1 MPELTRREQ
10 TAAQRA
16 MYRRRRIAV
25 FGGAAALITIIVV
38 AVAWFATRDEPGGV
52 GPSPSASPV
61 PSPSPAASEQPEP
74 TPSAE
79 PTPEPEPTF
88 DMTAHSIDDADSI
101 WVVANKLRP
110 LDPIDFEPDDL
121 VYPGV
126 VYVNEQ
132 PMRQQTA
139 DALVVMFDAA
149 AADGIELTVQSA
161 YRSYERQ
168 VSVYQGWVNSDGQ
181 EAADLTSARP
191 GHSEHQTGL
200 AVDVSG
206 ISGECALDQ
215 CFGDTAYGEW
225 LAENSWEYGFIV
237 RYPDGLTDVTG
248 YEYEPWH
255 MRFVGAELATE
266 MHTTGVATL
275 EQFFGLPDAPTYE

>member
-1 MPELTRREQ
+1 
-10 TAAQRA
+10 